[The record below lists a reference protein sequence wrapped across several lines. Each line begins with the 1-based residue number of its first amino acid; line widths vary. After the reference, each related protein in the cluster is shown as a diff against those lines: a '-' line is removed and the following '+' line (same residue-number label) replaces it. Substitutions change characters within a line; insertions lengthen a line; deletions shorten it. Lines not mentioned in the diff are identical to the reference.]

1 MDINELDL
9 TNVARW
15 PAAAKA
21 VVILFLMGCVIFLGY
36 WFHTKDQLLA
46 LEEFEQKEQKLKK
59 VFEKKARQAVNLEAY
74 ENQLA
79 EMRESFGA
87 MLRQLPNKTE
97 VADLLVDVS
106 QTGLASGLEFELF
119 KPKAEVPREFYAE
132 LPINIRVVGDYHEFG
147 DFVSGVAALPR
158 IVTLHNVSIKR
169 QEGKKTD
176 HLVMNL
182 TAKTYRY
189 LEDEERAGG
198 KGKKQGKGKRKKSG
212 GKGKK

>member
-1 MDINELDL
+1 MDINDLDL

-21 VVILFLMGCVIFLGY
+21 VVILFLMGCVIFFGY
-36 WFHTKDQLLA
+36 WFHTKNQLLG
-46 LEEFEQKEQKLKK
+46 LEDVEKMEQDLK
-59 VFEKKARQAVNLEAY
+59 VRFEKKAEQAINLEAY
-74 ENQLA
+74 EKQLD

-106 QTGLASGLEFELF
+106 QTGLASGLEFEMF
-119 KPKAEVPREFYAE
+119 KPEAEVPREFYAE
-132 LPINIRVVGDYHEFG
+132 LPISISVIGEYHEFG

-158 IVTLHNVSIKR
+158 IVTLHNVSIR
-169 QEGKKTD
+169 RTGENSN
-176 HLVMNL
+176 LLAMNL

-189 LEDEERAGG
+189 LEDDER
-198 KGKKQGKGKRKKSG
+198 SG
-212 GKGKK
+212 EAQ

>member
-15 PAAAKA
+15 PTAAKA

-36 WFHTKDQLLA
+36 WFHTKDQLLS
-46 LEEFEQKEQKLKK
+46 LEDAEKKELNLKQ
-59 VFEKKARQAVNLEAY
+59 VFEKKAKLAVNLEAY
-74 ENQLA
+74 EKQLE

-119 KPKAEVPREFYAE
+119 NPEAEVPREFYAE
-132 LPINIRVVGDYHEFG
+132 LPIKIRVVGDYHEFG

-158 IVTLHNVSIKR
+158 IVTLHNVSISR
-169 QEGKKTD
+169 RDGKNSD
-176 HLVMNL
+176 LVMNL

-189 LEDEERAGG
+189 LEDSERSSGSSKR
-198 KGKKQGKGKRKKSG
+198 KGKKGRKSG
-212 GKGKK
+212 GKA